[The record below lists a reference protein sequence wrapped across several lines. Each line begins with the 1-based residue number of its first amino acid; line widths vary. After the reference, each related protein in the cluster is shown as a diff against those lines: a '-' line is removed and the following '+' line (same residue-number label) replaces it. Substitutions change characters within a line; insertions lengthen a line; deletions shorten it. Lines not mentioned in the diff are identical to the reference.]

1 MTGKVGWRGGPTA
14 LDFPSLGG
22 QIAIDLEHGQILKVD
37 PGAAKLLGVLSLQS
51 LARFLTLNFRDV
63 IGKGLPFDKITGTG
77 QISNGIAR
85 TDDFSMM
92 TGPANVAVRGAV
104 DLGAETQDLHAHV
117 APKIS
122 AGAAAIGAA
131 IINPLLGV
139 GVLAANYAL
148 SETLSRA
155 FALDY
160 AITGSWAHPHI
171 ERVRGDQGKMN
182 HGPADA
188 ANH

>member
-1 MTGKVGWRGGPTA
+1 DCSVRPGPA
-14 LDFPSLGG
+14 D
-22 QIAIDLEHGQILKVD
+22 
-37 PGAAKLLGVLSLQS
+37 
-51 LARFLTLNFRDV
+51 
-63 IGKGLPFDKITGTG
+63 GTG
-77 QISNGIAR
+77 
-85 TDDFSMM
+85 
-92 TGPANVAVRGAV
+92 RGAV
-104 DLGAETQDLHAHV
+104 VLVTGSQAPHANV

-148 SETLSRA
+148 SETLSHA

-182 HGPADA
+182 HGPAAA